1 MTGIS
6 AVIITRNEA
15 HNIVRCLVPLKGLVD
30 EVILVD
36 AQSTD
41 ATCELAKEQG
51 AVVVERKWTD
61 YADQKNFANSCATGP
76 YILSLDADEVL
87 SPELIASIRKHTA
100 EGLNGAYRL
109 NRLTNYCG
117 HWIHYSGWYPD
128 AKVRLFPKQDTRW
141 EGAHVHEE
149 LQLAPGTKI
158 TPLEGDLLHYSY
170 TSVADHLERLERYSD
185 LHAHKM
191 NAAGKRGGP
200 IKRYLSP
207 VVKFIQTFF
216 FQLGFLDGVAGWR
229 IAWYSAHGVCL
240 KYSKLAA
247 LRKSGRMVRS

>member
-15 HNIVRCLVPLKGLVD
+15 HNIVHCLVPLKGLVD
-30 EVILVD
+30 EVIVVD

-41 ATCELAKEQG
+41 GTRELAKQHG
-51 AVVVERKWTD
+51 ATVVERAWTD
-61 YADQKNFANSCATGP
+61 YSDQKNFANDQATGP

-87 SPELIASIRKHTA
+87 SPELIVSIRKRITA
-100 EGLNGAYRL
+100 GLNGAYRL

-117 HWIHYSGWYPD
+117 HWIHHSGWYPD
-128 AKVRLFPKQDTRW
+128 AKVRLFPKQGTRW

-149 LQLAPGTKI
+149 LQLAQGTKI

-170 TSVADHLERLERYSD
+170 TSVADHLQRLERYSD
-185 LHAHKM
+185 LHAQKM
-191 NAAGKRGGP
+191 NAAGKRGGLV
-200 IKRYLSP
+200 KRYLSP

-216 FQLGFLDGVAGWR
+216 FQLGFLDGAAGWR
-229 IAWYSAHGVCL
+229 IAWYSAYGVYL
-240 KYSKLAA
+240 KYAKLQR
-247 LRKSGRMVRS
+247 LRNVE